1 MLVKTPKSFRDKFHE
16 LTFYAFLYAGMGK
29 RSKRYGFT
37 RHCGK
42 RECQRRRFQ
51 IRVGSLRAENGLAV

>member
-29 RSKRYGFT
+29 RSKRYGFNAP
-37 RHCGK
+37 
-42 RECQRRRFQ
+42 
-51 IRVGSLRAENGLAV
+51 LRQA